1 MIIKPRKK
9 IEKWEILQIEIPA
22 WGIDPIQIFQK
33 RKRTPI
39 IRKRKRTPAVSGPT
53 GYADLKM

>member
-9 IEKWEILQIEIPA
+9 IEKWEILQIETIPHTNFSEKKA
-22 WGIDPIQIFQK
+22 YPIQI
-33 RKRTPI
+33 
-39 IRKRKRTPAVSGPT
+39 IRKTKRTPAVSGPT